1 MIETAYRISEREDI
15 DYLKDFQEDIPSINQ
30 HEVLIKIYA
39 ISLNYCDDEIIKVG
53 DKVIRFKKGDRVISN
68 IDPTHL
74 YGPSRSW
81 SYSLDGPVDGMLTQY
96 KALLY
101 TDLIKIP
108 NHLSYEQ
115 TASLLRTGT
124 KTWNALL
131 GNNQLLSGQ
140 TVLFQGTG
148 SVSLTGLMLVKAA
161 GCTRIIISDDDE
173 KLKQFK
179 DKYGVD
185 YKINKKKEP
194 N

>member
-1 MIETAYRISEREDI
+1 MLFQLIIVI
-15 DYLKDFQEDIPSINQ
+15 YLLLIINIHLNRFFWSNIKFGNVLFFQC
-30 HEVLIKIYA
+30 VG
-39 ISLNYCDDEIIKVG
+39 DDEIIKVG